1 MIDVIDGI
9 LDYPTYFSVIN
20 GFGSPSGNLSA
31 IPDVVGTAQKTYHNA
46 LLNAG
51 SFLENHDQP
60 RFQNITKDAA
70 VSLHFCANIWSFR
83 WKGVDKYALQ
93 LVRNAVTWPFIQD
106 GLPILYY
113 GQEQGYD
120 GSTDP
125 NNREACAY
133 ISISFMIPNV
143 LKLVRKRQSVVL
155 GLPNRQQA
163 SGHPCADS
171 EQGPETRH

>member
-1 MIDVIDGI
+1 MLDNRLNFTVDYTSTYTSLNFVAFVMLTVLIDVIDGI

-70 VSLHFCANIWSFR
+70 VSQKFRAYIQSFERINSNICS
-83 WKGVDKYALQ
+83 VQ
-93 LVRNAVTWPFIQD
+93 LVRNAVTWPFVQD

-133 ISISFMIPNV
+133 ILLLLIVPV
-143 LKLVRKRQSVVL
+143 
-155 GLPNRQQA
+155 
-163 SGHPCADS
+163 C
-171 EQGPETRH
+171 

>member
-1 MIDVIDGI
+1 VLDNRLNYTVDYTSTSAFLALVAFVTLTVLIDVIDGI

-70 VSLHFCANIWSFR
+70 VS
-83 WKGVDKYALQ
+83 
-93 LVRNAVTWPFIQD
+93 RNSAHIFS
-106 GLPILYY
+106 L
-113 GQEQGYD
+113 
-120 GSTDP
+120 
-125 NNREACAY
+125 
-133 ISISFMIPNV
+133 
-143 LKLVRKRQSVVL
+143 
-155 GLPNRQQA
+155 
-163 SGHPCADS
+163 
-171 EQGPETRH
+171 